1 MSDRKEPKVTIWLG
15 PKGSR
20 MIGYDVQGQ
29 PVYATDDGAGVGTKL
44 TGTSRPADIP
54 VGNGSTTVPGF
65 ITTIDD
71 GVTDVR

>member
-1 MSDRKEPKVTIWLG
+1 
-15 PKGSR
+15 
-20 MIGYDVQGQ
+20 MIGYDVEGQ

-71 GVTDVR
+71 GVTDV

>member
-1 MSDRKEPKVTIWLG
+1 MSDSKGPKVTIWLG

-20 MIGYDVQGQ
+20 MIGHDVEGQ
-29 PVYATDDGAGVGTKL
+29 PVYATADGVGVGTKL

-54 VGNGSTTVPGF
+54 VGNGSVPGF

-71 GVTDVR
+71 GVTDV